1 MQSVGGRI
9 RERRRELGYSQ
20 EKLAE
25 LLYMKKSTISAYETG
40 TNDIPSRVLIELARE
55 LETSPGFL
63 LTGDI
68 EYDVSE
74 RQIVSLYTSI
84 KSKRHKEMAV
94 KQIKCILEAE
104 SSDRESHSCCFF
116 YANSIL
122 RGQKVHDEGADV
134 SDYSR

>member
-68 EYDVSE
+68 
-74 RQIVSLYTSI
+74 
-84 KSKRHKEMAV
+84 AG
-94 KQIKCILEAE
+94 ILNRKYQYQFGGDE
-104 SSDRESHSCCFF
+104 SCHTE
-116 YANSIL
+116 
-122 RGQKVHDEGADV
+122 E
-134 SDYSR
+134 